1 MNVIGLW
8 EVVSGQIFDMTKM
21 EMVWKTREEALA
33 SDIDDDFKRAYSS
46 LFEFK
51 EDGAL
56 SMMMKGPSADS
67 VPKDELDAA
76 VASGEAFVEDGYVY
90 IVKKLEYKTEGD
102 DVLINSGEHGEIL
115 GEEIN
120 PWKKAI
126 QEGNTL
132 IVLDMYQICR
142 VGETPSSLRK
152 KEEKEVTPEMLA
164 AVGVYRG
171 LYTKM
176 VGSDTKQEEEFTLTL
191 MDDGTGKQQR
201 NNLDIKIPDWTV
213 EGGKV
218 KLTEKFLGKID
229 YTGTLDGTKLSLFNG
244 DPENSFTMEYVYEK
258 Q

>member
-8 EVVSGQIFDMTKM
+8 EVVSARIFDMTTM
-21 EMVWKTREEALA
+21 EMVWTTREEALN
-33 SDIDDDFKRAYSS
+33 SDINDDFKRMYSS

-51 EDGAL
+51 EGGVL
-56 SMMMKGPSADS
+56 SMMMKGPAADS
-67 VPKDELDAA
+67 VPKEELDAA
-76 VASGEAFVEDGYVY
+76 LASGEAFVEDGYVY
-90 IVKKLEYKTEGD
+90 IPQTYEYKTEGD
-102 DVLINSGEHGEIL
+102 DIMINSKERGEVF

-132 IVLDMYQICR
+132 IILDTYQLCK
-142 VGETPSSLRK
+142 VGEAPDSLRK
-152 KEEKEVTPEMLA
+152 KEKKNVTPEMLA
-164 AVGVYRG
+164 AVGVYKG

-191 MDDGTGKQQR
+191 NDDGTGRQQR

-213 EGGKV
+213 EDGKV